1 MRTKDYEIGFIVVA
15 AVAVITLVLISF
27 VTPTVTV
34 AAQIVSYL
42 SPQSVD
48 AGFIP
53 LSIEEDSDTSR
64 KQSQQSSGSLRESA
78 TGTKPCDP
86 EATICIVGPER
97 PGTEGKTEKRKDKSD
112 LTPMFYESPEMIRLS
127 KANKTLMSNK
137 KMSNKKMVTVLKN
150 ELRLIRKH
158 Q

>member
-1 MRTKDYEIGFIVVA
+1 
-15 AVAVITLVLISF
+15 VLLAHNH
-27 VTPTVTV
+27 VTQKPQY
-34 AAQIVSYL
+34 ALLDQNAQVQKARQKS
-42 SPQSVD
+42 
-48 AGFIP
+48 
-53 LSIEEDSDTSR
+53 
-64 KQSQQSSGSLRESA
+64 
-78 TGTKPCDP
+78 
-86 EATICIVGPER
+86 
-97 PGTEGKTEKRKDKSD
+97 RKDKSD